1 MPKKEKTFSAGDV
14 LFKQG
19 DPCSSVFTIISG
31 KAELFYE
38 INGKARILGRKGEDD
53 LLGAN
58 SVLEGSYDTSAR
70 AVTDLTVAVQS
81 ADEYIE
87 QLQRSGEL
95 SPAAKPQAKVSDSF
109 DDDDDDFNFSFGGG
123 DEEEEKQKPAAKTSR
138 PPAGRRL

>member
-95 SPAAKPQAKVSDSF
+95 SPAAKPQAKVSDLS
-109 DDDDDDFNFSFGGG
+109 
-123 DEEEEKQKPAAKTSR
+123 
-138 PPAGRRL
+138 LIHI

>member
-1 MPKKEKTFSAGDV
+1 MPKKEKTFSAGDI

-70 AVTDLTVAVQS
+70 AVTDLTVSVQS

-87 QLQRSGEL
+87 GLQRSG
-95 SPAAKPQAKVSDSF
+95 
-109 DDDDDDFNFSFGGG
+109 
-123 DEEEEKQKPAAKTSR
+123 
-138 PPAGRRL
+138 